1 VILCDAGPLIA
12 LLDVD
17 DKKHKVCTAM
27 LSNLPGP
34 LLTTW
39 PCLAEAMYLLGQYG
53 GHPDQDKLWGLVEQ
67 NIIVLHVSS
76 DIECMRMR
84 VLMNQYKNVPMDLA
98 DASLVAVAEVLGIS
112 RIFTTD
118 SDFYIYRINS
128 TGVFEVVP

>member
-1 VILCDAGPLIA
+1 MILCDAGPLIA

-17 DKKHKVCTAM
+17 DKKHKACTAI
-27 LSNLPGP
+27 LPTLPSP

-53 GHPDQDKLWGLVEQ
+53 GHPDQDKLWMLVEQ
-67 NIIVLHVSS
+67 GIVIVHFSS
-76 DIECMRMR
+76 DAERLRMR

-98 DASLVAVAEVLGIS
+98 DASLVAVAEKLGVS

-118 SDFYIYRINS
+118 SDFYIYRINN